1 MEVVVSVDVGVVVLG
16 YPAKHLH
23 AHHAVDEEDE
33 GDEQANPGQGL
44 EGLEEGPEEGSD
56 ALVLVEQLDEPSDTE
71 QPEETNRGRLIVGL
85 ERKNESELKKKAYI
99 YVRHG
104 KVDKGSDNNEE
115 VEGIPRIF
123 EIILKQR
130 RRVII
135 CSTTASK
142 LP

>member
-1 MEVVVSVDVGVVVLG
+1 MPSLAGCRPEENQQRPEERLEVVVSVDVGVVVLG

-71 QPEETNRGRLIVGL
+71 QPEETNRGRLIVRL
-85 ERKNESELKKKAYI
+85 ERKN
-99 YVRHG
+99 G
-104 KVDKGSDNNEE
+104 
-115 VEGIPRIF
+115 
-123 EIILKQR
+123 
-130 RRVII
+130 
-135 CSTTASK
+135 
-142 LP
+142 